1 LMSQPVLQP
10 PETPMSSFKQMSVR
24 SFT

>member
-1 LMSQPVLQP
+1 LTSHQASRPNKIQNYI
-10 PETPMSSFKQMSVR
+10 KQMSVR

>member
-1 LMSQPVLQP
+1 LTSQPVLQP

>member
-1 LMSQPVLQP
+1 LTSCPGRLTQTKHHRQI
-10 PETPMSSFKQMSVR
+10 KQMSVR

>member
-1 LMSQPVLQP
+1 LTSHQVLQP
-10 PETPMSSFKQMSVR
+10 DKIQNHIKQMSVR